1 LHTADKD
8 KGMGAYNG
16 AVYSNPEIDKMII
29 DSSSIIDRAERE
41 KALQAINKKS
51 VDDVAWIPLHYQQ
64 DIYAVVKAFGGQV
77 QPRPDQWVVAK
88 EIK

>member
-1 LHTADKD
+1 
-8 KGMGAYNG
+8 
-16 AVYSNPEIDKMII
+16 MIV
-29 DSSSIIDRAERE
+29 DSSSIIDPAERE

-64 DIYAVVKAFGGQV
+64 DIYAVLKDSGVKFS
-77 QPRPDQWVVAK
+77 PRPDQWVVAK

>member
-1 LHTADKD
+1 MGTYN
-8 KGMGAYNG
+8 GGAY
-16 AVYSNPEIDKMII
+16 SDPELDKMII
-29 DSSSIIDRAERE
+29 ASSSIIDRGERE

-64 DIYAVVKAFGGQV
+64 DIYAVVKTSGVKFT
-77 QPRPDQWVVAK
+77 PRPDQWIVAK

>member
-1 LHTADKD
+1 
-8 KGMGAYNG
+8 
-16 AVYSNPEIDKMII
+16 MII

-64 DIYAVVKAFGGQV
+64 DIFAVVKGKGSSSR
-77 QPRPDQWVVAK
+77 PRPDQWIVAK